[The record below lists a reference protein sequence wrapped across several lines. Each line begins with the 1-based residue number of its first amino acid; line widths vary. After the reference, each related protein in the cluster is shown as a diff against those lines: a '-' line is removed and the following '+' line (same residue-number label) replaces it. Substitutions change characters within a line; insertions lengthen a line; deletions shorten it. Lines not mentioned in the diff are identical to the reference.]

1 MTDAGD
7 PSLSDRFPEL
17 STLLSVYFESAVA
30 GEEPSADA
38 AVDAF
43 RREEGLPAALAAA
56 DQIDALLKEARTEGA
71 LEEAV
76 VIRLG
81 GQSFEGWTEG
91 HASWAVLAA
100 RLAPA
105 PRTPSR
111 LAPHDLP

>member
-1 MTDAGD
+1 MTDD
-7 PSLSDRFPEL
+7 VDRPSLSDRFPEL

-43 RREEGLPAALAAA
+43 RTEEGLHAALAAA
-56 DQIDALLKEARTEGA
+56 DQIETLLREAPNEGA

-91 HASWAVLAA
+91 HSSWRSWLRSLRL
-100 RLAPA
+100 RLARP
-105 PRTPSR
+105 PDSR
-111 LAPHDLP
+111 P